1 MDRHVHCYV
10 CVFQSCRTWQVQKP
24 TVDQP
29 WSIFCEMTQ
38 KGQDDLLVRSA
49 CWLLLTV
56 SDPRRCSHDNL
67 QPGRR
72 CGFCLDLCCFSSLNV
87 QIYYDLLR
95 SLSRAISAQIS
106 SRKMWFESLHLVLDQ
121 WCGVCEHG
129 QLHFGIMCH
138 ALAVPTCFW
147 NSQGL
152 KPVRPNRVEL
162 VLSWWPVTS
171 NILQYIS
178 HSSQHQCGK
187 ITDKPRFLTILVI
200 MLFYRFVS
208 LKPSQGS
215 SSSSLSQNLS
225 RSETTWRV
233 PWYQGNVEWKWM
245 EYIKENQGTHGST
258 VLQCYAV
265 LQGFQEIAYRICWEV
280 LGPTACC
287 C

>member
-24 TVDQP
+24 TVDQS
-29 WSIFCEMTQ
+29 WWIFCEMTQ

-72 CGFCLDLCCFSSLNV
+72 CGFCLDLCCFSSGNV

-106 SRKMWFESLHLVLDQ
+106 SRKMWFESLDLVLDQ
-121 WCGVCEHG
+121 WCGVCEQG

-147 NSQGL
+147 NSQGQ

-162 VLSWWPVTS
+162 VLSWRPVTS

-200 MLFYRFVS
+200 NGHYAFLQVRELETITGKQFVE
-208 LKPSQGS
+208 LKPKPQ
-215 SSSSLSQNLS
+215 QKWDNLTRALIS
-225 RSETTWRV
+225 
-233 PWYQGNVEWKWM
+233 G
-245 EYIKENQGTHGST
+245 
-258 VLQCYAV
+258 
-265 LQGFQEIAYRICWEV
+265 
-280 LGPTACC
+280 
-287 C
+287 